1 MLSAGLPVTIPALQ
15 EARIMNRK
23 DLISAVS
30 SKADVTKT
38 QADRIVGSVLE
49 AVMETLRKQGKMVIH
64 GLGTFVA
71 SSRAERKGINPATK
85 EPMIIPACVVPGF
98 RAA

>member
-1 MLSAGLPVTIPALQ
+1 
-15 EARIMNRK
+15 
-23 DLISAVS
+23 
-30 SKADVTKT
+30 
-38 QADRIVGSVLE
+38 
-49 AVMETLRKQGKMVIH
+49 METLRKQGKMVIH

-98 RAA
+98 RAAAALKLLLNEESQPLE